1 MQWET
6 ARNESFTR
14 REVRQVHTISEATHE
29 TRNEQ
34 QYAESTDRFGQ
45 YVNGNITN
53 GIDTSHE
60 TSRSKR
66 TIYMMNGDSENSSE
80 RYPFTKRGSDASDQ
94 GSLQRTYSSDSG
106 TGRKLSGS
114 SIGST
119 GSGTKISSVTMP
131 IRSASFSTARK
142 SSNSRESPGNYSM
155 VYLK

>member
-1 MQWET
+1 M
-6 ARNESFTR
+6 
-14 REVRQVHTISEATHE
+14 RQVHTISETTHE

-34 QYAESTDRFGQ
+34 QHTESSDRFGR

-66 TIYMMNGDSENSSE
+66 AIYMMNGDTESSSD
-80 RYPFTKRGSDASDQ
+80 RYPYLKRGSDASEQ
-94 GSLQRTYSSDSG
+94 GSLQRTYSSGSG

-142 SSNSRESPGNYSM
+142 PSNTEESPGNYSM
-155 VYLK
+155 VCLE

>member
-1 MQWET
+1 M
-6 ARNESFTR
+6 
-14 REVRQVHTISEATHE
+14 RQVHTISEATHE

-34 QYAESTDRFGQ
+34 QHTESSDRFGR

-66 TIYMMNGDSENSSE
+66 AIYMMNGDTESSSD
-80 RYPFTKRGSDASDQ
+80 RYPYLKRGSDASEQ
-94 GSLQRTYSSDSG
+94 GSLQRTYSSGSG

-142 SSNSRESPGNYSM
+142 PSNTEESPGNYSM
-155 VYLK
+155 VCLE